1 MKRFVLDTNLYVS
14 AFRSG
19 DAAAALERFYS
30 AFAPAVHLSAVV
42 LYELLV
48 GAATAQKRA
57 QIEDGLV
64 RPLRRTRRIVS
75 PSTAAWEAAGR
86 ALAELVTMERLD
98 LRSVPKSFANDVLLA
113 ASCREAGL
121 VLVTDNV
128 SDFVRI
134 RRVLR
139 FRFEAPWPE

>member
-1 MKRFVLDTNLYVS
+1 VKRFVLDTNLYVS
-14 AFRSG
+14 AFRSR
-19 DAAAALERFYS
+19 DEAAALERFYS
-30 AFAPAVHLSAVV
+30 AFAPAVHLSAIV

-57 QIEDGLV
+57 HIEDLLA
-64 RPLRRTRRIVS
+64 RPLRRTGRIVC
-75 PSTAAWEAAGR
+75 PSTTAWEAAGR
-86 ALAELVTMERLD
+86 ALAELVRMERRD
-98 LRSVPKSFANDVLLA
+98 VRSVPKSFANDVLLA

-128 SDFVRI
+128 SDFERI

-139 FRFEAPWPE
+139 FRFEAPWPK